1 MMAVSGS
8 GHPQVFQ
15 YRSVGPVMSA
25 VSDYS
30 SVHPSFHQQNPQIFH
45 RGLSEADRVNQA
57 KELEL
62 KIIKQS
68 LKRTKLDQIEEI
80 NQSYK
85 WEMDA
90 MRQELTADAEGNI
103 AQEIH
108 QLSKGKEL
116 RLLQ

>member
-1 MMAVSGS
+1 
-8 GHPQVFQ
+8 
-15 YRSVGPVMSA
+15 MSA